1 MKPCFRATAL
11 LLALLA
17 APVWA
22 HEGEDHSQDA
32 KNPVAAASAATAPQ
46 RLADGSLFVPKAMQ
60 RQLGLRTALAE
71 VGEHAASV
79 EFNGRVVADPNAS
92 GRVQA
97 IQPGRVEPGPQG
109 LPVLGQKVAKGQVLA
124 WLRPAA
130 SSIERGNQVALAAE
144 LDAQVVI
151 AESKAARYE
160 QLEGSLPRARI
171 EAARFELEA
180 LQKRRAAVRGS
191 VDVLEPLRAPVA
203 GVISVAGVVAGQ
215 VVEAKE
221 VLFEVV
227 DPARLAVEALAYD
240 AAEAQGVAAASASV
254 PGGVLELQF
263 VGAGRQLREQAIP
276 LLFRIRSA
284 GLPTPVPVSVG
295 QPLKVVARTR
305 AQRQGAA
312 LPQAALMK
320 NAAGESVVWVHT
332 GAEFFAPRKV
342 AVQPLDAARV
352 LATTGLRQGERVVVE
367 GASLLAQM
375 R

>member
-32 KNPVAAASAATAPQ
+32 KKPAAVATPAAPTGTAPQ
-46 RLADGSLFVPKAMQ
+46 RLADGSLFVPKTLQ

-71 VGEHAASV
+71 AGEHAASV

-109 LPVLGQKVAKGQVLA
+109 LPVLGQRVAKGQVLA

-130 SSIERGNQVALAAE
+130 SSIERGNQVALGAE
-144 LDAQVVI
+144 LDAQIAI
-151 AESKAARYE
+151 AERKAARYE
-160 QLEGSLPRARI
+160 QLEGSLPRAQI
-171 EAARFELEA
+171 ETVRFELEA
-180 LQKRRAAVRGS
+180 LQKRRVAVRGS

-240 AAEAQGVAAASASV
+240 AAEALGVAAASASV

-263 VGAGRQLREQAIP
+263 VGAGRQLSEQAIP
-276 LLFRIRSA
+276 LLFRIRT
-284 GLPTPVPVSVG
+284 GGVQVSVG

-305 AQRQGAA
+305 ALRQGTA
-312 LPQAALMK
+312 LPQSALMK

-352 LATTGLRQGERVVVE
+352 LATTGLRQGERVVLE

>member
-276 LLFRIRSA
+276 LLFRIRSV
-284 GLPTPVPVSVG
+284 GLPTPVSVG

-305 AQRQGAA
+305 ALRQGAA
-312 LPQAALMK
+312 LPRSALMK
-320 NAAGESVVWVHT
+320 NAAGEAVVWVHT
-332 GAEFFAPRKV
+332 GAEYFAPRKV
-342 AVQPLDAARV
+342 TAQLLDAARV
-352 LATTGLRQGERVVVE
+352 LVTAGLRQGERVVVE